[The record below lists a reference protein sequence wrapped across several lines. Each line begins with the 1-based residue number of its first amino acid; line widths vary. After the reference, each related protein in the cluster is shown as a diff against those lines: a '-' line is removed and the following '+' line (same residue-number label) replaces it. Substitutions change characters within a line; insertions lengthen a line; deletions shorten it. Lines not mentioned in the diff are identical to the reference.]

1 MEKTKK
7 PKRRWLKVIICC
19 VLVLSI
25 ARIIPMIVN
34 PMRRPESMA
43 TNYVLRLTPLGTDIE
58 DVVEIVSNHRNWSFR
73 GVNYDRGFSHP
84 RPHTLVPMPEE
95 WPFIVGD
102 KSVAVWGHPLS
113 SAGYWP
119 AYMPFS
125 GWFFSTAVSIFWGFD
140 EDGKLIE
147 VYVWQ
152 SHSG

>member
-7 PKRRWLKVIICC
+7 PKRRWSKVIICC
-19 VLVLSI
+19 VLVLFI
-25 ARIIPMIVN
+25 AARIIPIIAN

-43 TNYVLRLTPLGTDIE
+43 TNYVLRLTPLGTDID

-95 WPFIVGD
+95 RPFIVGD
-102 KSVAVWGHPLS
+102 KSVAVW
-113 SAGYWP
+113 AGDYWP

-125 GWFFSTAVSIFWGFD
+125 GWFF
-140 EDGKLIE
+140 
-147 VYVWQ
+147 
-152 SHSG
+152 